1 MIGFSDEEKK
11 EVVGGQVTNPQAL
24 GFEDVKRIN
33 LHFLLGFRKSN
44 PDIQAF
50 MKKKGFGDDFK
61 KLESFYIQT

>member
-1 MIGFSDEEKK
+1 M
-11 EVVGGQVTNPQAL
+11 TNQQAL
-24 GFEDVKRIN
+24 GFEDVKRSN
-33 LHFLLGFRKSN
+33 LRFLLGFRKSN

>member
-11 EVVGGQVTNPQAL
+11 KVVGGQVTNPQAL

-33 LHFLLGFRKSN
+33 LNFLLGFRKSN